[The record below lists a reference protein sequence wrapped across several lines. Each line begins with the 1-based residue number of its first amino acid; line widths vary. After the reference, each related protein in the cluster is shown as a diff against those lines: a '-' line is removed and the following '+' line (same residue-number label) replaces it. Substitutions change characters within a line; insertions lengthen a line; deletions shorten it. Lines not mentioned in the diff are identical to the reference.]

1 MGYSFKDPSGK
12 FLDIGG
18 RNGTYNLSDAEA
30 NLREHLFDQGVIDMA
45 GDGARHES
53 HSLPGNYDNY
63 REVLVTLPDQY
74 KKGSRD
80 WVYDSHYDEPNILGH
95 VRLDDRTIDGKKTLF
110 VEEVQSDWHQH
121 GRDEGYAIPPSDE
134 RKMEIRLQLDKLNDM
149 KSYARSQRE
158 AAQNEGLSTIN
169 EDKRL
174 AELERQDLELRSEL
188 SVKGVPDAPYKKNW
202 HELLMKKVLDIAAKE
217 DYDAV
222 AFTTGSQQNARWSL
236 SKHIDSLDLMPA
248 KEGDKQYVLQGWKDG
263 RNIIR
268 KAVNEDELPNYIGIE
283 AAKKLLA
290 QEPKGLHRP
299 EGIAHGN
306 PNVFEGRELSGL
318 QLEMGG
324 EPMKKFYDRDIPN
337 FINKY
342 GKKYGIAMKKANLGK
357 VGTADLENIYKQ
369 AEKLGYTREQWD
381 SMPIVERAEILRK
394 DPVPGEEV
402 HMFDM
407 PEKAKKDIKD
417 YGQPLFSGIGLAA
430 GTDYLLGA
438 NDQQKTGILKDLM
451 KQKY

>member
-1 MGYSFKDPSGK
+1 
-12 FLDIGG
+12 
-18 RNGTYNLSDAEA
+18 
-30 NLREHLFDQGVIDMA
+30 MA

-53 HSLPGNYDNY
+53 HSLPGKYDNY

-74 KKGSRD
+74 KKGSKD
-80 WVYDSHYDEPNILGH
+80 WVYESHYDEPNILGH

-110 VEEVQSDWHQH
+110 VEEIQSDWHQH
-121 GRDEGYAIPPSDE
+121 GRDEGYATPESNAKKSE
-134 RKMEIRLQLDKLNDM
+134 LLNEIDKLEKQLKVEKQERHDLIVNDYSEGM
-149 KSYARSQRE
+149 IEDQEKLIAKV
-158 AAQNEGLSTIN
+158 QNELDGLNNQYS
-169 EDKRL
+169 KL
-174 AELERQDLELRSEL
+174 G
-188 SVKGVPDAPYKKNW
+188 GVPDAPYKKNW

-217 DYDAV
+217 NYDAV

-342 GKKYGIAMKKANLGK
+342 GKKYGIVMKKANLEGPGDRYMNFK
-357 VGTADLENIYKQ
+357 DWAIQ
-369 AEKLGYTREQWD
+369 
-381 SMPIVERAEILRK
+381 K
-394 DPVPGEEV
+394 DPSLNESLIKHSWNQMDDLYREFTNADRKGEEV
-402 HMFDM
+402 HLFDM

-438 NDQQKTGILKDLM
+438 NDQQKTGILADLM

>member
-1 MGYSFKDPSGK
+1 
-12 FLDIGG
+12 
-18 RNGTYNLSDAEA
+18 
-30 NLREHLFDQGVIDMA
+30 
-45 GDGARHES
+45 
-53 HSLPGNYDNY
+53 
-63 REVLVTLPDQY
+63 
-74 KKGSRD
+74 
-80 WVYDSHYDEPNILGH
+80 
-95 VRLDDRTIDGKKTLF
+95 
-110 VEEVQSDWHQH
+110 
-121 GRDEGYAIPPSDE
+121 
-134 RKMEIRLQLDKLNDM
+134 
-149 KSYARSQRE
+149 
-158 AAQNEGLSTIN
+158 
-169 EDKRL
+169 
-174 AELERQDLELRSEL
+174 
-188 SVKGVPDAPYKKNW
+188 
-202 HELLMKKVLDIAAKE
+202 MKKVLDIAAKE
-217 DYDAV
+217 NYDAV

-342 GKKYGIAMKKANLGK
+342 GKKYGIGMKKANLPGNNQTW
-357 VGTADLENIYKQ
+357 GDF
-369 AEKLGYTREQWD
+369 REWA
-381 SMPIVERAEILRK
+381 IAK
-394 DPVPGEEV
+394 DPTLNDTFLSNSWHKKDDLYKEYINGPSKIGEEV
-402 HMFDM
+402 HLFDM

-438 NDQQKTGILKDLM
+438 NDQQKTGILADLM